1 MIDLKEIEGD
11 EDAER
16 EWVVGKLQKV
26 ENAILAANVI
36 MLLITGRGTD
46 QQVASSF
53 GWLMV
58 DLFRGDSEIN
68 RRSTQDF
75 LGYFVP
81 LDFIWPIRKQRL
93 RYIFGRNDM
102 Q

>member
-1 MIDLKEIEGD
+1 LRIETGDLARITGICERAVKAAEMIDLKEIEGD

-46 QQVASSF
+46 QQVYLSF
-53 GWLMV
+53 CWLTV
-58 DLFRGDSEIN
+58 DLF
-68 RRSTQDF
+68 
-75 LGYFVP
+75 
-81 LDFIWPIRKQRL
+81 
-93 RYIFGRNDM
+93 
-102 Q
+102 